1 LYYNQFRFYDCKTGQ
16 YISADPIG
24 LLSGVNPYEYVHN
37 PLGWIDPLGLT
48 KKYKSKSPY
57 HGPKPE
63 YDHATHHEPSSPD
76 FRGGGSKTTPLPP
89 EAEEVYRKL
98 VPADSSGKNGLDK
111 IVKEFYRYQR
121 NNGKVY

>member
-1 LYYNQFRFYDCKTGQ
+1 M
-16 YISADPIG
+16 
-24 LLSGVNPYEYVHN
+24 LSGVNPYEYVHN

-63 YDHATHHEPSSPD
+63 YDHAKHHDPSSPD